1 MPKKLTNQDIMLKYI
16 ESVDN
21 IAEQTKKTY
30 INIANNLPFN
40 ILTSQNT
47 IIKKLNNLYENPNTQ
62 ALNLNMIILTR
73 RYNKEPTD
81 KLINHRNSLR
91 DKIVS
96 IRKKKMSE
104 IKDILPSY
112 EEIIKKLNELKG
124 LPYIIN
130 YLFITYGLRNK
141 DINLKNV
148 SHNTYIHDIDD
159 DQPENYIIQKRG
171 KVLIY
176 IQDYKTVK
184 TFDTKSFVIKDKKFI
199 KELKDLKLNDNDYL
213 ISKKNGDKL
222 KTTSFNE
229 RVVNLSIDK
238 LGEAKIFKIVIGNLL
253 NKKDFNEIE
262 KLTKS
267 RGTSIATI
275 LKSYNI
281 YNNDSNET
289 KQLEEMNESS
299 TD

>member
-16 ESVDN
+16 ENAPKIS
-21 IAEQTKKTY
+21 EQTKKTY
-30 INIANNLPFN
+30 TNIANNLPFN
-40 ILTSQNT
+40 ILTSQQT
-47 IIKKLNNLYENPNTQ
+47 IIKKLNQLYENPNTK
-62 ALNLNMIILTR
+62 ALNLNMIILAR
-73 RYNKEPTD
+73 RDNNEPTE
-81 KLINHRNSLR
+81 KLISFRNGLR
-91 DKIVS
+91 DQIVS

-104 IKDILPSY
+104 IKDELPSY
-112 EEIIKKLNELKG
+112 EEIMKKLKEQKG
-124 LPYIIN
+124 LPYLVN

-148 SHNTYIHDIDD
+148 THNTYLHDIDD

-238 LGEAKIFKIVIGNLL
+238 LGEAKLFKILIGHLL

-267 RGTSIATI
+267 RGTSIGTI

-289 KQLEEMNESS
+289 KELEKLS

>member
-16 ESVDN
+16 ENAPKIS
-21 IAEQTKKTY
+21 EQTKKTY
-30 INIANNLPFN
+30 SNIANNLPFN
-40 ILTSQNT
+40 ILTSQQT
-47 IIKKLNNLYENPNTQ
+47 IIKKLNQLYENPNTK
-62 ALNLNMIILTR
+62 ALNLNMIILAR
-73 RYNKEPTD
+73 RDNNEPTE
-81 KLINHRNSLR
+81 KLISFRNGLR
-91 DKIVS
+91 DQIVS

-104 IKDILPSY
+104 IKDELPSY
-112 EEIIKKLNELKG
+112 DEIMKKLKEQKG
-124 LPYIIN
+124 LPYLVN

-148 SHNTYIHDIDD
+148 THDAYIHEIDE
-159 DQPENYIIQKRG
+159 PVENYIILKRG
-171 KVLIY
+171 KVLLY
-176 IQDYKTVK
+176 INDYKTAK
-184 TFDTKSFVIKDKKFI
+184 TFDIKSFVIKDKKFI
-199 KELKDLKLNDNDYL
+199 KEFKDLKLNDNDYL

-238 LGEAKIFKIVIGNLL
+238 LGETKLFKIVIGHLL

-267 RGTSIATI
+267 RGTSIGTI

-289 KQLEEMNESS
+289 KELEKLS

>member
-16 ESVDN
+16 ENAPKIS
-21 IAEQTKKTY
+21 EQTKKTY
-30 INIANNLPFN
+30 SNIANNLPFN
-40 ILTSQNT
+40 ILTSQQT
-47 IIKKLNNLYENPNTQ
+47 IIKKLNQLYENPNTK
-62 ALNLNMIILTR
+62 ALNLNMIILAR
-73 RYNKEPTD
+73 RDNNEPTE
-81 KLINHRNSLR
+81 KLISFRNGLR
-91 DKIVS
+91 DQIVS

-104 IKDILPSY
+104 IKDELPSY
-112 EEIIKKLNELKG
+112 EEIMKKLKEQKG
-124 LPYIIN
+124 LPYLVN

-148 SHNTYIHDIDD
+148 SHSAYIHEIDE
-159 DQPENYIIQKRG
+159 PVENYIILKRG
-171 KVLIY
+171 KVLLY
-176 IQDYKTVK
+176 INDFKTVK
-184 TFDTKSFVIKDKKFI
+184 TFDIKSFVIKDKKFI
-199 KELKDLKLNDNDYL
+199 KELKDLKLNSNDYL

-238 LGEAKIFKIVIGNLL
+238 LGETKLFKIVIGHLL

-267 RGTSIATI
+267 RGTSIGTI

-281 YNNDSNET
+281 YNNDANET
-289 KQLEEMNESS
+289 KELEKLS

>member
-16 ESVDN
+16 ESAPN
-21 IAEQTKKTY
+21 ISNQTKKTY
-30 INIANNLPFN
+30 TNIANNLPFN
-40 ILTSQNT
+40 ILTSQQT
-47 IIKKLNNLYENPNTQ
+47 IIKKLNQLYDNPNTQ
-62 ALNLNMIILTR
+62 ALNLNMIILAR
-73 RYNKEPTD
+73 RNNNEPTD

-104 IKDILPSY
+104 IKDELPSY
-112 EEIIKKLNELKG
+112 EEIMKKLKELKG
-124 LPYIIN
+124 LPYIVN
-130 YLFITYGLRNK
+130 YLFITFGLRNK

-148 SHNTYIHDIDD
+148 SHDAYIHDIDD

-199 KELKDLKLNDNDYL
+199 KELKDLKLNSNDYL

-229 RVVNLSIDK
+229 RVVNFSIDK
-238 LGEAKIFKIVIGNLL
+238 LGETKLFKIVIGHLL

-267 RGTSIATI
+267 RGTSIGTI

-289 KQLEEMNESS
+289 KELEKLS